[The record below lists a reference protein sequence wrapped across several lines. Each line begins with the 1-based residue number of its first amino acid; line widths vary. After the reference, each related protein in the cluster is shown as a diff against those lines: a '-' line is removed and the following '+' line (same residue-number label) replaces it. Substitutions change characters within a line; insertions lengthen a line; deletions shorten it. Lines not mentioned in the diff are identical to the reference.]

1 MATVNNKEADVVIVR
16 DSANGDWECLYING
30 QLAIEGHSLSVFQ
43 VAYALVGYFVGSLQ
57 EASSASFEDLMHGP
71 ANIAD
76 FPDLVYI

>member
-1 MATVNNKEADVVIVR
+1 MMAVDDKEADVVIVR

-30 QLAIEGHSLSVFQ
+30 RLAVEGHSLAAFQ
-43 VAYALVGYFVGSLQ
+43 VAYVLVGYFVGSLQ
-57 EASSASFEDLMHGP
+57 EASSESFEDLMHGP